1 MISRQTIQPPL
12 RKNRYLGEKLCAPI
26 ARQRARER
34 GREGPTAALQVVQ
47 IEILRLLFLFLIG
60 RCRGGRRRRQVLQVL
75 LLSRLLLNEVGAV
88 LAVMAVDATVAGI
101 RENRMAVVVVAI
113 QLLSGVLRWKGRH
126 GVRHVFARAA
136 ALAVPGAAAAVG
148 KIRFVR
154 VECRRRRRR
163 GRHLRKNDR
172 ERGTRLEDYP

>member
-1 MISRQTIQPPL
+1 M
-12 RKNRYLGEKLCAPI
+12 CAD
-26 ARQRARER
+26 RATTSE
-34 GREGPTAALQVVQ
+34 GAREGPTAALQVVQ

-60 RCRGGRRRRQVLQVL
+60 RCRGGRRRQVLQVL

>member
-1 MISRQTIQPPL
+1 MISRQAIQPPL

-60 RCRGGRRRRQVLQVL
+60 RCRGGRRRQVLQVL

-101 RENRMAVVVVAI
+101 RENRTAVVVVAI
-113 QLLSGVLRWKGRH
+113 QLFSGVLRWKGRH

-136 ALAVPGAAAAVG
+136 ALAVPGAAAAG

-172 ERGTRLEDYP
+172 ERGTRLEGYP

>member
-1 MISRQTIQPPL
+1 M
-12 RKNRYLGEKLCAPI
+12 CAD
-26 ARQRARER
+26 RATTSER
-34 GREGPTAALQVVQ
+34 AREGPTAALQVVQ

-88 LAVMAVDATVAGI
+88 LAVMAVDATVDAGI
-101 RENRMAVVVVAI
+101 RENRMMAVVVVAI

>member
-1 MISRQTIQPPL
+1 M
-12 RKNRYLGEKLCAPI
+12 CAD
-26 ARQRARER
+26 RATTSER
-34 GREGPTAALQVVQ
+34 AREGPTAALQVVQ

-101 RENRMAVVVVAI
+101 RENRMMAVVVVAI

>member
-1 MISRQTIQPPL
+1 M
-12 RKNRYLGEKLCAPI
+12 CAD
-26 ARQRARER
+26 RATTSER
-34 GREGPTAALQVVQ
+34 AREGPTAALQVVQ

-60 RCRGGRRRRQVLQVL
+60 RCRGGRRRQVLQVL

-101 RENRMAVVVVAI
+101 RENRMMAVVVVAI